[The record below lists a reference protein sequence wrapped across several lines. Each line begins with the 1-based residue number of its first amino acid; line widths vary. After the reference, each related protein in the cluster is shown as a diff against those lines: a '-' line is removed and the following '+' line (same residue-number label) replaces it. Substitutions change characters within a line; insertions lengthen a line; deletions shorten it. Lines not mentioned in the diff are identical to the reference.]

1 MILMFL
7 PKLIEYLRLLNR
19 YRVYQRLLK
28 KPCTK
33 HPDGFFYSGRGTTMN
48 SGAREA
54 FETEIFKKIL
64 NEIKIFVNIGA
75 HHGYYSC
82 LALSKNIETIAYEP
96 EATNIE
102 MIKKH
107 IAANNFL
114 PAFELHAAAVGSMHG
129 ELTLFGGNSG
139 GSLLQSN
146 GHNRA
151 PKAQQQKVKVVTLNK
166 TLDLKNLK
174 SLCLMDIEGFE
185 YEALKGATEILS
197 AENKPYWIVEV
208 WPKDENGAVNPN
220 FAKVFSLME
229 TFGYQAWGIDE
240 HTKRLMDL
248 PLKLAKLVEK
258 GEVEIDFIN
267 FLFIQKGDSLLM
279 RLDL

>member
-1 MILMFL
+1 
-7 PKLIEYLRLLNR
+7 
-19 YRVYQRLLK
+19 
-28 KPCTK
+28 
-33 HPDGFFYSGRGTTMN
+33 
-48 SGAREA
+48 
-54 FETEIFKKIL
+54 
-64 NEIKIFVNIGA
+64 
-75 HHGYYSC
+75 
-82 LALSKNIETIAYEP
+82 
-96 EATNIE
+96 
-102 MIKKH
+102 
-107 IAANNFL
+107 
-114 PAFELHAAAVGSMHG
+114 
-129 ELTLFGGNSG
+129 
-139 GSLLQSN
+139 
-146 GHNRA
+146 
-151 PKAQQQKVKVVTLNK
+151 
-166 TLDLKNLK
+166 
-174 SLCLMDIEGFE
+174 MDIEGFE

-240 HTKRLMDL
+240 RAKRLMDL